1 MRMKKLVRCVIS
13 LPKSIYFCFRY
24 LPFNQAI
31 RIPILIAYDTHIV
44 QMRGGVSINAEKISP
59 AMIHIGLFD
68 GSFDCGRNIR
78 TTLQLQK
85 SSKLIFNG
93 RAAIARGAVINNAGV
108 IEFGNNFSSNFGLFI
123 SCSKRIAFGNSCLLG
138 WNNHFLDNNGH
149 VISDSIGNITSAPEE
164 INIGN
169 NVWITSE
176 THFLSGSAVGDG
188 CVIGYK
194 SFVLKDFSH
203 IEQCLIAGSPSKV
216 LRENIIWKK

>member
-1 MRMKKLVRCVIS
+1 MRIKKLVRCVIS

-31 RIPILIAYDTHIV
+31 RIPILIAYDTSIT
-44 QMRGGVSINAEKISP
+44 QMGGVSINAEKISP
-59 AMIHIGLFD
+59 AMIHIGMFD

-85 SSKLIFNG
+85 GSKLIFNG
-93 RAAIARGAVINNAGV
+93 RYAISRGAVINNACV
-108 IEFGNNFSSNFGLFI
+108 IEFGNNFCSNFGLFI

-149 VISDSIGNITSAPEE
+149 VIFDSIGNITSVPKE

-176 THFLSGSAVGDG
+176 THFLSGSAIGDG
-188 CVIGYK
+188 CVVGYK
-194 SFVLKDFSH
+194 SFVLRDFSN
-203 IEQCLIAGSPSKV
+203 IEKCLIAGSPSKV
-216 LRENIIWKK
+216 LRENIMWKK

>member
-1 MRMKKLVRCVIS
+1 MRIKKLVRCVIS

-31 RIPILIAYDTHIV
+31 RIPILIAYDTHIT
-44 QMRGGVSINAEKISP
+44 QMRGGVSINSEKILP
-59 AMIHIGLFD
+59 AMIHIGMFD

-85 SSKLIFNG
+85 GSKLIFNG
-93 RAAIARGAVINNAGV
+93 RAAIARGAVINKDGV
-108 IEFGNNFSSNFGLFI
+108 VEFGNNFSSNFGLFI
-123 SCSKRIAFGNSCLLG
+123 SCSKRIAFGDSCLLG

-149 VISDSIGNITSAPEE
+149 MIFDSIGNVTSAPEE

-176 THFLSGSAVGDG
+176 THFLSGSAIGDG
-188 CVIGYK
+188 CVVGYK
-194 SFVLKDFSH
+194 SFVLKDFSYIDH
-203 IEQCLIAGSPSKV
+203 CLIAGSPSKV

>member
-1 MRMKKLVRCVIS
+1 MRIKKLVRCVIS

-31 RIPILIAYDTHIV
+31 RIPILIAYDTSIT
-44 QMRGGVSINAEKISP
+44 QMGGVSINAEKISP
-59 AMIHIGLFD
+59 AMIHIGMFD

-85 SSKLIFNG
+85 GSKLIFNG

-149 VISDSIGNITSAPEE
+149 VIFDSIGNITSVPKE

-176 THFLSGSAVGDG
+176 THFLSGSAIGDG
-188 CVIGYK
+188 CVVGYK
-194 SFVLKDFSH
+194 SFVLRDFSN
-203 IEQCLIAGSPSKV
+203 IEKCLIAGSPSKV
-216 LRENIIWKK
+216 LRENIMWKK

>member
-1 MRMKKLVRCVIS
+1 MRIKKLVRCVIS

-31 RIPILIAYDTHIV
+31 RIPILIAYDTSIT
-44 QMRGGVSINAEKISP
+44 QMGGGVSINAEKISP
-59 AMIHIGLFD
+59 AMIHIGMFD

-85 SSKLIFNG
+85 GSKLIFNG

-149 VISDSIGNITSAPEE
+149 VIFDSIGNITSVPKE

-176 THFLSGSAVGDG
+176 THFLSGSAIGDG
-188 CVIGYK
+188 CVVGYK
-194 SFVLKDFSH
+194 SFVLRDFSN
-203 IEQCLIAGSPSKV
+203 IEKCLIAGSPSKV
-216 LRENIIWKK
+216 LRENIMWKK